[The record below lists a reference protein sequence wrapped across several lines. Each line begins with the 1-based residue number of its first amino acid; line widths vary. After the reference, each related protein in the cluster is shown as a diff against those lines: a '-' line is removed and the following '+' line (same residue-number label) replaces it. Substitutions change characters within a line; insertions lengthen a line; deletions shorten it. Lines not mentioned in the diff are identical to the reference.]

1 MATLNSPG
9 VAVTV
14 VDESFYTP
22 SAPGTVPLIVIASAE
37 NKQNGAGTGI
47 APGTLKSNAGNVYL
61 LTSQKDLSDT
71 FGTPIFQT
79 DSSNNPV
86 HAGELNEYGLQ
97 AAYSYLGVSNR
108 AFVVR
113 ADVDTSQLVASPDAP
128 HGAPVDGTFWV
139 DTADSNYGIF
149 VWNATTQQFVNAVPR
164 VITDY
169 TLLTGVSLSGSGAVL
184 SYTGILSSVGSNGD
198 FAVVA
203 VTTDV
208 TVWNKSAG
216 VWNELGTPAWSGD
229 QNLSF
234 NGYIDNNPR
243 SSALSNVNITGN
255 AGTFTSNASTFTTGQ
270 AVTVSGTISATNS
283 AVAIVT
289 ATGTS
294 GTFSYT
300 NSAALQTGQAI
311 VVSGTASTATLSN
324 VLVTG
329 LTGTFSCASSTLVVN
344 QPVTLTG
351 SNATTT
357 LSGTITVATGG
368 VFTLGTPS
376 ATTLQIGQAVTIS
389 GTPSG
394 VTISGYSN
402 PTTYYI
408 IATNGTTTFTLSTI
422 AGGSAITTTAGT
434 LTGATL
440 TAAGASISGYSS
452 PATYYI
458 TATNGT
464 TTFTLSS
471 SLGGG
476 ALTTTIGAIAATV
489 TVGSGGIVGYSNPTT
504 YYVTA
509 TNGTSTFT
517 LSTSLGGSAVTST
530 LGLFSGL
537 TFTLQAPSIVG
548 YTNPKTYYVIATNG
562 TTTFTLSAT
571 SNGTAISTV
580 GGTPTG
586 LTFTAAGV
594 AASGNTLHIVG
605 SVSGGSVAIGE
616 TVTWNAGA
624 NSATITDGSGS
635 TWTLSSNSLT
645 GTAGVPVAMT
655 ITYIDLL
662 LQLSPH
668 TQVPQWKSNA
678 LNAPSGSVWVKTTYP
693 NLGANWVVK
702 KYTAATKSWTQVVSN
717 LYGSNHEALYG
728 LDPTGGGIGLSTGTV
743 YVRYYQDPTDDS
755 VNFLVYARQTGTPA
769 GGTAI
774 ELNTLPTSGSIS
786 FQMAETLPGQ
796 SSASASISISKPI
809 TGITAVSNPV
819 TTGNAI
825 ANAIGQAGFLYI
837 TASVNQ
843 TTGAVTIT
851 HKNGGDISINTMVGI
866 SYNSFATTNIS
877 HSPLYPADNTR
888 LVGSLWTS
896 TVSGIGLFAL
906 SATAPSTTPAD
917 GTLWYDSTIDEVDLL
932 VHNGHTWV
940 GLQFQGNGTTT
951 FSSPYRGLTDAQG
964 PIISASQPTAR
975 PDGQNAFVTGDL
987 WIDTAGDLD
996 MFPVIKRYNGTSKQ
1010 WVALDTSDQ
1019 TTENGVLFH
1028 DARWSTNGAS
1038 SAPGTIAALL
1048 ASNFLDFDAP
1058 DPALYP
1064 QGMLLW
1070 NLRRSGFNVKKYHV
1084 GYVDTTAIN
1093 HRYNTPAGDNMSTY
1107 YANRWVS
1114 AAANQENGAGSFG
1127 RIAQRKVVLQA
1138 LKALIEGNQ
1147 QIRDEESRV
1156 FNLIA
1161 CPGYPE
1167 TIGDMITLNYDR
1179 GISAFVVGDAPAR
1192 LAPDATTLNN
1202 WGMNLAGALDNG
1214 DDGLVSFD
1222 DYLGVFYPWGYS
1234 TDLMGNNIV
1243 VPPSHMMLRTIAL
1256 SDNVSYPWFAPAGV
1270 RRGGITNATS
1280 VGHVDSI
1287 TGEFQSVAFNT
1298 GQRDTLAGI
1307 KVNALTYLRGVG
1319 LVNYGQY
1326 TRASAASSLDRI
1338 NVARLVIYLRQQF
1351 TQLAKPFVFEPN
1363 DKITRDQIKAQAE
1376 SLLLELVGQR
1386 ALYDYVVVCDTSNNT
1401 PSRIDRNQLY
1411 LDIAVEPVKSVEF
1424 IYIPIRLEN
1433 TGAIKA
1439 LGL

>member
-22 SAPGTVPLIVIASAE
+22 AAPGTVPLIVVASAK

-47 APGTLKSNAGNVYL
+47 APGTLKSNAGQVYL

-79 DSSNNPV
+79 DAENNPV

-113 ADVDTSQLVASPDAP
+113 ADVDTSQLIATPDAP
-128 HGAPVDGTFWV
+128 HGAPVDGSFWV

-169 TLLTGVSLSGSGAVL
+169 TLLAGVTLSGSGAVL
-184 SYTGILSSVGSNGD
+184 SFTGILPSVGSNGD

-203 VTTDV
+203 VTTDL
-208 TVWNKSAG
+208 TIWNKSAG

-229 QNLSF
+229 QSLSF
-234 NGYIDNNPR
+234 NGYIDNNPT
-243 SSALSNVNITGN
+243 STVLSGVNITGN
-255 AGTFTSNASTFTTGQ
+255 AGTFTSSASTFTTGQ
-270 AVTVSGTISATNS
+270 QVTISGTISNTNTTLN
-283 AVAIVT
+283 AITSTST
-289 ATGTS
+289 A
-294 GTFSYT
+294 GTFTFGSGGPV
-300 NSAALQTGQAI
+300 QVGQQI
-311 VVSGTASTATLSN
+311 VVSGTTSSSTLSN
-324 VLVTG
+324 VLATG
-329 LTGTFSCASSTLVVN
+329 LTGTFSCSSTTLAVG
-344 QPVTLTG
+344 QPVTITGSNTATTLTG
-351 SNATTT
+351 SV
-357 LSGTITVATGG
+357 TVATGG
-368 VFTLGTPS
+368 NFTMGSAS
-376 ATTLQIGQAVTIS
+376 ATTLQIGQTITIS
-389 GTPSG
+389 GSLSG
-394 VTISGYSN
+394 VTITGYSN

-408 IATNGTTTFTLSTI
+408 IATNGSTTFQLSATS
-422 AGGSAITTTAGT
+422 GGPSITTTAGT
-434 LTGATL
+434 LTGATIV
-440 TAAGASISGYSS
+440 AGAASISGYAS
-452 PATYYI
+452 PTTYYI

-464 TTFTLSS
+464 TTFTLSTVLNGS
-471 SLGGG
+471 
-476 ALTTTIGAIAATV
+476 AVTTTIGAITATV
-489 TVGSGGIVGYSNPTT
+489 VAGSGTLSGYSNPTT
-504 YYVTA
+504 YYITA

-517 LSTSLGGSAVTST
+517 LSTSYNGSAITTTS
-530 LGLFSGL
+530 GLITGL

-548 YTNPKTYYVIATNG
+548 YTNPKTYYVISTNG

-571 SNGTAISTV
+571 SNGSAVTTIA
-580 GGTPTG
+580 GTPTG

-594 AASGNTLHIVG
+594 PASGNTLHIVG
-605 SVSGGSVAIGE
+605 GVSGGSIAIGE
-616 TVTWNAGA
+616 TVTWNNGA
-624 NSATITDGSGS
+624 NSATIASGSGS
-635 TWTLSSNSLT
+635 TWTLSVSSFT
-645 GTAGVPVAMT
+645 GTSGSPVAMS

-702 KYTAATKSWTQVVSN
+702 KYSAATKAWSQITSN
-717 LYGSNHEALYG
+717 LYGSNHEALYN
-728 LDPTGGGIGLSTGTV
+728 LDPTGGGINLALGTV
-743 YVRYYQDPTDDS
+743 YVRYFQDPTTS
-755 VNFLVYARQTGTPA
+755 AVNFVVNARQSVGATS
-769 GGTAI
+769 I
-774 ELNTLPTSGSIS
+774 LLNILPTSGAIS
-786 FQMAETLPGQ
+786 FNMAETLPGQ
-796 SSASASISISKPI
+796 SSASASLSSYI
-809 TGITAVSNPV
+809 TINGITAVTNPV

-825 ANAIGQAGFLYI
+825 GNAIGAAGFQYI
-837 TASVNQ
+837 TASVDQ

-851 HKNGGDISINTMVGI
+851 HKNGGDISIQNMVGI
-866 SYNSFATTNIS
+866 NYNDFSGANVS

-888 LVGSLWTS
+888 LIGSQWTS
-896 TVSGIGLFAL
+896 TVSGVGLFAL
-906 SATAPSTTPAD
+906 SPTAPSTTPAD

-940 GLQFQGNGTTT
+940 GLQFHGNGTTT
-951 FSSPYRGLTDAQG
+951 FSSPYYNLTDANG
-964 PIISASQPTAR
+964 PIIAASQPTAR
-975 PDGQNAFVTGDL
+975 PDGQNSFVTGDL
-987 WIDTAGDLD
+987 WIDTSGDLD
-996 MFPVIKRYNGTSKQ
+996 MFPVIKRYNANTKQ

-1019 TTENGVLFH
+1019 TTENGVLFA

-1038 SAPGTIAALL
+1038 STAGTIANLL
-1048 ASNFLDFDAP
+1048 TSNFLDFDAP

-1084 GYVDTTAIN
+1084 GYVDTTGIN
-1093 HRYNTPAGDNMSTY
+1093 HRYNLPAGDNMSTY
-1107 YANRWVS
+1107 YPNRWVS
-1114 AAANQENGAGSFG
+1114 AAANQEDGSGSFG
-1127 RIAQRKVVLQA
+1127 RLAQRKVVLQA
-1138 LKALIEGNQ
+1138 LKSLIESNQ

-1192 LAPDATTLNN
+1192 LTPDATTLNN
-1202 WGMNLAGALDNG
+1202 WGMNNAGALDNG
-1214 DDGLVSFD
+1214 DKGLVSFD

-1280 VGHVDSI
+1280 VGYVDSI
-1287 TGEFQSVAFNT
+1287 TGEFHSVAFNT

-1326 TRASAASSLDRI
+1326 TRASVASSLDRI

-1363 DKITRDQIKAQAE
+1363 DTITRNQIKAQAE